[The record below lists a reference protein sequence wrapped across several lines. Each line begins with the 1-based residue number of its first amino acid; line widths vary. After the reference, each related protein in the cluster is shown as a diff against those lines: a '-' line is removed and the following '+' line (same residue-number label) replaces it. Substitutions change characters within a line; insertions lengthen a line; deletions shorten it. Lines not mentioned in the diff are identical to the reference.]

1 MSDRRIKVFCIFSYI
16 CLSDF
21 HLYQNQMFIF
31 FRFLHACYY
40 YTLQIDTNSLAAL
53 GCLLVEDIYDT
64 DIESDAIMI
73 RK

>member
-1 MSDRRIKVFCIFSYI
+1 
-16 CLSDF
+16 
-21 HLYQNQMFIF
+21 MFIF
-31 FRFLHACYY
+31 FPFLHACYY

-53 GCLLVEDIYDT
+53 GCLLVEDIYDA

>member
-21 HLYQNQMFIF
+21 HYQNQMFTF
-31 FRFLHACYY
+31 FPFLHACYY
-40 YTLQIDTNSLAAL
+40 YTLQIDTNSSAAL
-53 GCLLVEDIYDT
+53 GCLLVDDTYDT

-73 RK
+73 